1 MSIKSHGEN
10 INRMVLSIDNVSKI
24 NKILADIVKIDGILT
39 LKFVGV

>member
-1 MSIKSHGEN
+1 MSIKSHGKN
-10 INRMVLSIDNVSKI
+10 VNRMILSIDNIAKI